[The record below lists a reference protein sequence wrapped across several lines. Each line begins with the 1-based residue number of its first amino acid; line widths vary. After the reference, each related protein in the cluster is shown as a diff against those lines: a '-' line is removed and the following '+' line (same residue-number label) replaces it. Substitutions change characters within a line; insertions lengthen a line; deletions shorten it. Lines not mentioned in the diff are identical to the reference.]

1 MKVIYAIDI
10 KNGSVNLRRE
20 KMYILDEIECAVES
34 VIMFVEEKVAMLQ
47 DPTSWSEENSSGSD
61 EEEEVIEDNQS
72 VSNDRYDA
80 VKLKVKAKKLNSIY
94 KESDQYVQVIRNL
107 KLLVAII
114 KKCRDET
121 VYRNNIRNRGAELA
135 DWQMNLSESDRQN
148 LFYEIDRIGQLLL
161 FMEKNIEGKLQ
172 EKDMMVAVK
181 EMKDW
186 EKSVKKLKGYFGVNI
201 L

>member
-1 MKVIYAIDI
+1 MF
-10 KNGSVNLRRE
+10 
-20 KMYILDEIECAVES
+20 ILDEIECAVES
-34 VIMFVEEKVAMLQ
+34 VIMLVEEKVAMLQ

-72 VSNDRYDA
+72 VSNDRYDT

-121 VYRNNIRNRGAELA
+121 VYRNNIRNRGVGLA

-148 LFYEIDRIGQLLL
+148 LFYEIDRKGQLLL

-172 EKDMMVAVK
+172 EKDIMVLL
-181 EMKDW
+181 
-186 EKSVKKLKGYFGVNI
+186 KKWKIGKKV
-201 L
+201 